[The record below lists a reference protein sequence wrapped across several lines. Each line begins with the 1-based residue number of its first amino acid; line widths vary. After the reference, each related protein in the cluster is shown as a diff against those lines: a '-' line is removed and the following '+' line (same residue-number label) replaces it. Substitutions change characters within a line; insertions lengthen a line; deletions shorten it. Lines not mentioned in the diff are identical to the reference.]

1 MLVNNL
7 TVLEMQTEMYGRAEI
22 AANEAGKKFT
32 AGIRTMADAVGVDY
46 ATMKGF
52 ALGTTAKPS
61 EATVD
66 RVRIYLRDN
75 VVGENALQEELD
87 RVMKINEELNAEIV
101 RRKDEQQKNERWWA
115 DRLRDVND
123 ELEMIKQRRF
133 SRCHDVS
140 ELVDFLSADELA
152 ELVFRTTHM
161 FRFGLVDEDQEPE
174 GKVLNPLEI
183 NTDEDGHPTICTEK
197 GYAVV
202 ILRDA
207 SCSMCE

>member
-1 MLVNNL
+1 MSVNNL
-7 TVLEMQTEMYGRAEI
+7 SVLEMQTEMYGRAEK
-22 AANEAGKKFT
+22 AANDAGKKFS

-52 ALGTTAKPS
+52 ATGTTKKPA
-61 EATVD
+61 ELTVD

-75 VVGENALQEELD
+75 IVGENVLQEELD
-87 RVMKINEELNAEIV
+87 RVMQINEELNAEIV
-101 RRKDEQQKNERWWA
+101 RRKDEQKKNEKWWA

-140 ELVDFLSADELA
+140 ELIDFLSADELA

>member
-1 MLVNNL
+1 MSVNNL
-7 TVLEMQTEMYGRAEI
+7 TVLEMRTEIQNRAEQ
-22 AANEAGKKFT
+22 AAFKSGKKYT
-32 AGIRTMADAVGVDY
+32 AGIRAMAEAVGVDY
-46 ATMKGF
+46 ITMKAF
-52 ALGTTAKPS
+52 ALGETKKPS
-61 EATVD
+61 ERTLD
-66 RVRIYLRDN
+66 RVRTFLRDN
-75 VVGENALQEELD
+75 VAGENALQEELD

-101 RRKDEQQKNERWWA
+101 RRKDEQQKNEKWWA